1 MGRVFI
7 SLKTRLVVFALA
19 LVLVGL
25 AIRVLIV
32 TDFMRDELQQLVSA
46 QQLSMATYVA
56 QDIDAKLRIR
66 QELVRRLAEQLPR
79 NLLQQP
85 EALAA
90 WLALRHD
97 SHPLFSTGLV
107 VVSPAGIAVSD
118 YPSLPGRR
126 GISYADRDWFLAVRN
141 TGASAMGAPTIGRVT
156 HRPGIAMAAPIKD
169 AKGQL
174 LGVLA
179 GMTALNAPGFLD
191 LLQNNRVGESGGF
204 LLISPRDRIFVT
216 ASDPAMA
223 LRPTPAPGIN
233 RLHDQAMAGYR
244 GSGIT
249 INAQGV
255 EELSS
260 IASIPSTDWFLVART
275 PTREAFL
282 PLEHLYG
289 FLLRNTLVI
298 GVVVTM
304 ASLIILGWLFRPLAH
319 AARQVHSMAE
329 GSTPL
334 RALPVVRN
342 DEVGE
347 LAAGFNLLL
356 GKLREREAVLARIAH
371 HDPLT
376 ALPNR
381 AAFHD
386 RLNQSIALAQRQ
398 GSCLALLFLDLDG
411 FKPVNDDHGH
421 DIGDQVLHLVAQ
433 RLQDNVRKAD
443 MVARFGGDEFVI
455 LLTHIADPVAA
466 VGVAEKCIKVLS
478 APMRVGKLQLKIGA
492 SIGIAFYPDHADNT
506 DALLAHADAAMYD
519 AKRGGRNSYRI
530 APLSATT

>member
-7 SLKTRLVVFALA
+7 SLKTRLIVFALA

-25 AIRVLIV
+25 AIRVVIM

-46 QQLSMATYVA
+46 QQLSLATYVA
-56 QDIDAKLRIR
+56 QDIDAKLRTR

-79 NLLQQP
+79 NLLQQSD
-85 EALAA
+85 ALAA
-90 WLALRHD
+90 WLAARHD
-97 SHPLFSTGLV
+97 SQSLFSAGLI
-107 VVSPAGIAVSD
+107 VVSPAGIATTD

-126 GISYADRDWFLAVRN
+126 GTSYADRDWFLAIRN
-141 TGASAMGAPTIGRVT
+141 SGTSAMGAPTIGRST
-156 HRPGIAMAAPIKD
+156 HRPGIVMAAPIKD
-169 AKGQL
+169 ARGQL

-179 GMTALNAPGFLD
+179 GVTTLNAPGFLD
-191 LLQNNRVGESGGF
+191 LVQNNRVGESGGF
-204 LLISPRDRIFVT
+204 LLISPKDRIFVM

-223 LRPTPAPGIN
+223 LRPTPPPGIN

-260 IASIPSTDWFLVART
+260 IASVPSTDWFLVART
-275 PTREAFL
+275 PTREAFR

-298 GVVVTM
+298 GAVVTI
-304 ASLIILGWLFRPLAH
+304 ASLLILGWLFRPLAH
-319 AARQVHSMAE
+319 AARQVRSMAE
-329 GSTPL
+329 GITPL
-334 RALPVVRN
+334 RSLPVVRN

-347 LAAGFNLLL
+347 LASGFNLLL
-356 GKLREREAVLARIAH
+356 GKLREREATLARIAH

-381 AAFHD
+381 AAFHE
-386 RLNQSIALAQRQ
+386 RLSQSIALARRQ
-398 GSCLALLFLDLDG
+398 GNHLALLFLDLDD

-421 DIGDQVLHLVAQ
+421 DIGDQVLRLVAQ
-433 RLQDNVRKAD
+433 RLQDKVRKAD
-443 MVARFGGDEFVI
+443 MVARFGGDEFII
-455 LLTHIADPVAA
+455 LLTDITDITSAA
-466 VGVAEKCIKVLS
+466 GVAEKCIEVLS

-492 SIGIAFYPDHADNT
+492 SIGIALYPDHADNT
-506 DALLAHADAAMYD
+506 DSLLAHADAAMYD
-519 AKRGGRNSYRI
+519 AKRGGRNGYRI
-530 APLSATT
+530 APFPAT